1 MKKRIIITVLIIM
14 ALLLTGCGKNDFEFT
29 RIGDNTTIK
38 ASTTDGKSGDTE
50 YISVGKN
57 EHVTVESS
65 LEKGALSLEFISVD
79 VFIHSDDSPDDIIEI
94 GTVKTLKISGN
105 DSATIDLDKG
115 NYIMRINAVG
125 TTEGTVKVNVG
136 K

>member
-1 MKKRIIITVLIIM
+1 MKKRIIISLLLIISLVI
-14 ALLLTGCGKNDFEFT
+14 AGCGKVSFELT

-38 ASTTDGKSGDTE
+38 ATAADGKTADTE
-50 YISVGKN
+50 YFTVGKD
-57 EHVTVESS
+57 EKVTIDAS

-79 VFIHSDDSPDDIIEI
+79 VFIQSDNSPDDIIET
-94 GTVKTLKISGN
+94 GTVITLKISGN
-105 DSATIDLDKG
+105 DKATLHFEKG
-115 NYIMRINAVG
+115 NYIIRITAVG

>member
-1 MKKRIIITVLIIM
+1 MKKRIIITALMIIT
-14 ALLLTGCGKNDFEFT
+14 LLVTGCGKVSFEFT

-38 ASTTDGKSGDTE
+38 ATAADGKTADTE
-50 YISVGKN
+50 YFTVGKD
-57 EHVTVESS
+57 EQVTIDAS

-79 VFIHSDDSPDDIIEI
+79 VFIQSDNSPDDIIET

-105 DSATIDLDKG
+105 DKATLDFDKG
-115 NYIMRINAVG
+115 NYIIRITAVG
-125 TTEGTVKVNVG
+125 DTVGTVKVTVG

>member
-1 MKKRIIITVLIIM
+1 MKKRIIIS
-14 ALLLTGCGKNDFEFT
+14 LLLIMSLAIAGCGKLDFELT

-38 ASTTDGKSGDTE
+38 ATTTDGKTTDSE
-50 YISVGKN
+50 YFSVGKN

-79 VFIHSDDSPDDIIEI
+79 VFIHSDDSPDDIIET
-94 GTVKTLKISGN
+94 GTVKTLNISGH

-115 NYIMRINAVG
+115 NYIMRITAVG
-125 TTEGTVKVNVG
+125 TTEGTVKVSVG

>member
-38 ASTTDGKSGDTE
+38 ASTTDGKTADTE
-50 YISVGKN
+50 YFTVGKD
-57 EHVTVESS
+57 EQVTVDAS

-79 VFIHSDDSPDDIIEI
+79 VFIQSDNSPDDIIET
-94 GTVKTLKISGN
+94 GTVITIKISGN
-105 DSATIDLDKG
+105 DKATLKFDKG
-115 NYIMRINAVG
+115 NYIIRITAVG
-125 TTEGTVKVNVG
+125 ATEGTVKVTVG